1 MFHVSRGF
9 TAPAVIVP
17 ARWACKA
24 KISSIPGPEGRHS
37 SMPVARATGS
47 GTRATKRPNGPTQIR
62 QLLPIEFHQAIGVRS
77 ANCMLSLAG
86 LDAMLWF
93 SFGETGDGEMG
104 AECREGI
111 VLA

>member
-1 MFHVSRGF
+1 MG
-9 TAPAVIVP
+9 I
-17 ARWACKA
+17 
-24 KISSIPGPEGRHS
+24 
-37 SMPVARATGS
+37 
-47 GTRATKRPNGPTQIR
+47 
-62 QLLPIEFHQAIGVRS
+62 RS

>member
-1 MFHVSRGF
+1 MPLGRL
-9 TAPAVIVP
+9 TIV
-17 ARWACKA
+17 
-24 KISSIPGPEGRHS
+24 GG
-37 SMPVARATGS
+37 
-47 GTRATKRPNGPTQIR
+47 KR
-62 QLLPIEFHQAIGVRS
+62 GVRS